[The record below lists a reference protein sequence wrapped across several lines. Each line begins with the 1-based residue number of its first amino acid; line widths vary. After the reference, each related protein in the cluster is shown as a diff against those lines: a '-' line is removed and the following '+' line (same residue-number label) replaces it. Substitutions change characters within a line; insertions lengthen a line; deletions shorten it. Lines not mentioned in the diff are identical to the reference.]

1 MDNCRLPQNHPFQG
15 SSSESGPLCTPHPR
29 PGKSSHLRG
38 LHRPN
43 HLEGP
48 CWGPA
53 VTWDTRAGCPLC
65 LCHPESFAF
74 KKKKKAR
81 SPQIGSAK
89 CIPQAGPP
97 QGAQREQV
105 KEKPRDASVVKREQ
119 GSRSHPS
126 LGQVDSS
133 PTNLAESPSRAG
145 TCHMSKATSE
155 KVCRAKRG
163 HRSLPAVLAPQS
175 DPAPSPQPPR
185 LSGPEWVGVATGGSL
200 APQDWSRKGKKQQR
214 AQNSNSQAAKD
225 TGTGG

>member
-1 MDNCRLPQNHPFQG
+1 MGARALHTQAG
-15 SSSESGPLCTPHPR
+15 WAT
-29 PGKSSHLRG
+29 G
-38 LHRPN
+38 LHGQLPAAPEPAFPGQLLRKRAALHPS
-43 HLEGP
+43 P
-48 CWGPA
+48 QTRKVFPPQGPA
-53 VTWDTRAGCPLC
+53 QTQPPGRSLLGTRCHLGHQGWMPPLPLSPRKFC
-65 LCHPESFAF
+65 F
-74 KKKKKAR
+74 KKKRAR

-133 PTNLAESPSRAG
+133 PANPAESPSRAG

-163 HRSLPAVLAPQS
+163 HRSLPAVLAPQA

-185 LSGPEWVGVATGGSL
+185 AEWA
-200 APQDWSRKGKKQQR
+200 
-214 AQNSNSQAAKD
+214 
-225 TGTGG
+225 